1 MCLGV
6 GGKVWETTGK
16 WGASFRDGQESGEGQ
31 AFEVDRKVGASF
43 RRRPEMGEALED
55 DRNVSIG
62 L

>member
-1 MCLGV
+1 MNLLSVCV
-6 GGKVWETTGK
+6 GWGG
-16 WGASFRDGQESGEGQ
+16 GASFRDGQESGEGQ